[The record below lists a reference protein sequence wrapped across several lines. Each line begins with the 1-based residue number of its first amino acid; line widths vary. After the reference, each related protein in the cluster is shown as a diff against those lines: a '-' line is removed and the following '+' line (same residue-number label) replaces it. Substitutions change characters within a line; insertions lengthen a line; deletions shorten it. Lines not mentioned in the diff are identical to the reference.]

1 MKQLT
6 KQQMNILSS
15 LASSPR
21 KLHYFTHDKDT
32 PIFKLTLTKLVHN
45 GYIYEDGDNY
55 HISTKGRQVF
65 DAPGVAKTELVN
77 DWRKGVYKTGDGDI
91 ITEKRPGSMDAFR
104 LPSRG
109 LQKGKTMEAAN
120 QQQYQAEVLDEFR
133 KEIEEDEML
142 EEIRHMQMEEELDGV
157 FLEEKP

>member
-65 DAPGVAKTELVN
+65 DAPGVAKKEVVA
-77 DWRKGVYKTGDGDI
+77 DWRKGTYTTGDGDI
-91 ITEKRPGSMDAFR
+91 ITTKRPGSMDAYKLR
-104 LPSRG
+104 SG
-109 LQKGKTMEAAN
+109 G
-120 QQQYQAEVLDEFR
+120 Y
-133 KEIEEDEML
+133 
-142 EEIRHMQMEEELDGV
+142 
-157 FLEEKP
+157 